1 MGRSPGL
8 IPPPGAVQSRRYDVR
23 SKIRLSPCQSITCA
37 PEVWGFVIHRQ
48 ARIARLPYR
57 YTSRYSQSGASRCGS
72 TRAQKPRFALPMS
85 CRNDR
90 TARQAQVTASRS
102 GTSAAFARRRR
113 KVDGA
118 SKDSTT
124 AATSAEWSTS
134 ECQRTIAPVVFRPSL
149 AQRIWFEIMPG
160 PTHLES
166 AQVDAPRRRPERI
179 CDQSWPIVSPGL
191 LFFIDESLPGKI
203 RLDLS
208 PALDAESG
216 CEALAVRERA
226 SSLRQALDEA
236 DQVGVADALDGFD
249 LGHLT
254 PEGAP
259 AHALGLADAR
269 TDAAVR
275 P

>member
-1 MGRSPGL
+1 LS
-8 IPPPGAVQSRRYDVR
+8 VR
-23 SKIRLSPCQSITCA
+23 
-37 PEVWGFVIHRQ
+37 V
-48 ARIARLPYR
+48 
-57 YTSRYSQSGASRCGS
+57 S
-72 TRAQKPRFALPMS
+72 TAL
-85 CRNDR
+85 
-90 TARQAQVTASRS
+90 VTAPD
-102 GTSAAFARRRR
+102 GKAPKLAHGFAWAPLFYRR
-113 KVDGA
+113 K
-118 SKDSTT
+118 
-124 AATSAEWSTS
+124 
-134 ECQRTIAPVVFRPSL
+134 L
-149 AQRIWFEIMPG
+149 A
-160 PTHLES
+160 
-166 AQVDAPRRRPERI
+166 
-179 CDQSWPIVSPGL
+179 
-191 LFFIDESLPGKI
+191 GKI